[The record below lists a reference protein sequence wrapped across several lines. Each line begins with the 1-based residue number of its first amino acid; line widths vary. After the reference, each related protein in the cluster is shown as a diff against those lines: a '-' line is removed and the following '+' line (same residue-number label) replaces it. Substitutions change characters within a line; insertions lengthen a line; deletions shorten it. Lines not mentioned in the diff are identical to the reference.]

1 MRPSIVMEDSDFF
14 VYSNDPF
21 LVINLEKGSRL
32 VLSGAPHRQKNLFKI
47 CFIVRKLTL
56 KNGRIVILGNK
67 VAYKL

>member
-1 MRPSIVMEDSDFF
+1 MFTVMTH
-14 VYSNDPF
+14 F
-21 LVINLEKGSRL
+21 LRFILEKGSRL

-56 KNGRIVILGNK
+56 KNGRAE